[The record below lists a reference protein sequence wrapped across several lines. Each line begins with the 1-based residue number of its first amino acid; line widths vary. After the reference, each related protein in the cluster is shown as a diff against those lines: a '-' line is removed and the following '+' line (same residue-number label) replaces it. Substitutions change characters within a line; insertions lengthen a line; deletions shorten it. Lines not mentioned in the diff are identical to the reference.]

1 MTTEVLDRVAERVA
15 EAGLPAAGGDLA
27 VVAALARQVGASPV
41 LLDVLTGVDEPVVAR
56 ERALGR
62 LLVQIARRLDAVP
75 QQYVPAA

>member
-15 EAGLPAAGGDLA
+15 EAGLSAAGGDLA
-27 VVAALARQVGASPV
+27 VVAALGRQVGASPV
-41 LLDVLTGVDEPVVAR
+41 LLAVMTGVDEPTVAR

-62 LLVQIARRLDAVP
+62 LLAQVASRLDEVP